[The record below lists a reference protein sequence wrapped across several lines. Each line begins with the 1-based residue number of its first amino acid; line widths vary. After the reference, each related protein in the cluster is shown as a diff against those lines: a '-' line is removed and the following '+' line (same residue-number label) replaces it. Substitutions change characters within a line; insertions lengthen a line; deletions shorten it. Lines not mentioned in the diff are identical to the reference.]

1 MTVKEG
7 NMAKRLFVGNL
18 SWDINDDE
26 FKKMFEPFGE
36 IISAEIVKDRA
47 TNRSRGFG
55 FVEFATEEAATNAK
69 QGMNGKEIK
78 GRTIKVDTAQE
89 TRKR

>member
-1 MTVKEG
+1 
-7 NMAKRLFVGNL
+7 MANRLFVGNL
-18 SWDINDDE
+18 SWDLTEDE

-36 IISAEIVKDRA
+36 IVSAEVVKDRG

-69 QGMNGKEIK
+69 QGMDGKEIM

-89 TRKR
+89 TKKR